1 MIKLPSLRVSQ
12 TLLAWAAFVAAGLL
26 FLLVASIAS
35 LVVER
40 ISGSAVRSRLLNE
53 GITWVEVH
61 AEGLQI
67 QLYGTAPNEAQRF
80 HVVKLTGDMVD
91 NSRIRDRMEVAPP
104 KAFEPPKFSLEMLR
118 NDDGIQLI
126 GLLPDAGQRDDLLAK
141 AQALQAGTEVQNM
154 IETAAYPAP
163 DGWQSALDFGVAALT
178 MLPRSKVSVSP
189 DGVAV
194 TAIAAS
200 DAERRSFEAA
210 LAGVRPEGLPV
221 TVEISAPR
229 PVITPFTLRFVKDSG
244 GTRFDAC
251 SADTDKA
258 RSRIVAAARDAGVT
272 GRILCTVGLGVPTP
286 SWADAAAAGIA
297 AVNALDEATITFR
310 DADVTLEAGKGV
322 SQADFDRVVGDLTAT
337 LPEVFSLDA
346 KLAKSETQQQ
356 GPVEFTASLNG
367 ETGRVELRGRL
378 MDEAQRDAVGAF
390 ATSLFGTGKV
400 YLAPRLDAETPDG
413 WPVRILAG
421 LEALAQLKEG
431 KLVVRADAVTV
442 SGVTGSQVAKARIS
456 QVLSDKLGQGQTFR
470 VDVRYDEAL
479 DPIASVPTPQECAE
493 DVADVLKRHEIKF
506 APQSSEI
513 EGASNAA
520 IEALADVLK
529 RCPGARM
536 EIQGHTDSQGSD
548 GGNLS
553 LSQARAEAVLLAL
566 QGRQVDVSG
575 MTAKGYGETQ
585 PIADNASEE
594 GREVNRRIE
603 FVLAGTQKVATSPQA
618 GKDGDG
624 AAVVSPDAS
633 PAAAEDDS
641 PSLAPKKITVR
652 PKPRPDKQG

>member
-1 MIKLPSLRVSQ
+1 MIKLPSFRPSQ
-12 TLLAWAAFVAAGLL
+12 TLLAWAAFVVAGLV
-26 FLLVASIAS
+26 FLLVAAIAS
-35 LVVER
+35 MVVER
-40 ISGSAVRSRLLNE
+40 ISGSAVRTQLMNE
-53 GITWVEVH
+53 GITWVEVR

-80 HVVKLTGDMVD
+80 HVVKLTGDIVE
-91 NSRIRDRMEVAPP
+91 NSRIRDRMEVEPP
-104 KAFEPPKFSLEMLR
+104 KAFEPPRFSLEMLR

-126 GLLPDAGQRDDLLAK
+126 GLMPDGAQRDDLLAQ
-141 AQALQAGTEVQNM
+141 AQELQAGAAVQNM

-163 DGWQSALDFGVAALT
+163 DAWQPALEFGVAALKL
-178 MLPRSKVSVSP
+178 LPRSKISVSA
-189 DGVAV
+189 DGVSV

-200 DAERRSFEAA
+200 DAERRSFEAQ

-229 PVITPFTLRFVKDSG
+229 PVITPFTLRFVKDQG

-251 SADTDKA
+251 SADTDAA
-258 RSRIVAAARDAGVT
+258 RSKIVAAARDAGVT

-286 SWADAAAAGIA
+286 RWADAAAAGVA
-297 AVNALDEATITFR
+297 AVNALDAATITFR
-310 DADVTLEAGKGV
+310 DADVTLEAGAGV
-322 SQADFDRVVGDLTAT
+322 AQADFDRVVGDLTAD

-346 KLAKSETQQQ
+346 KLAKSEAQAQ
-356 GPVEFTASLNG
+356 GPAEFTATLNG

-378 MDEAQRDAVGAF
+378 TDEAQRDAVGAF
-390 ATSLFGTGKV
+390 ATALFGTGKV
-400 YLAPRLDAETPDG
+400 YLAPRLDSQTPDG
-413 WPVRILAG
+413 WPVRVLAG
-421 LEALAQLKEG
+421 LEALSQLKEG
-431 KLVVRADAVTV
+431 KLVVRSDAVTV

-493 DVADVLKRHEIKF
+493 DVADVLRRHKIKF

-513 EGASNAA
+513 EGTANKA

-585 PIADNASEE
+585 PIADNGTED
-594 GREVNRRIE
+594 GREANRRID
-603 FVLAGTQKVATSPQA
+603 FVLATARKQAASPQA
-618 GKDGDG
+618 GK
-624 AAVVSPDAS
+624 S
-633 PAAAEDDS
+633 AAEAKATDAPDFSGDTS
-641 PSLAPKKITVR
+641 PSVAPDKITVR
-652 PKPRPDKQG
+652 PKPRPDKKG